1 MIEKPKWKAIPASE
15 LLAAADEA
23 AAVAAA
29 ATEAKQRAERKRG
42 KGESSKS
49 PMDKTTALSA
59 GGKPRKGDGKR
70 SEIRLP
76 PNSQAPRSGFKP
88 TFGSVESEAGEE
100 VYVNGNGNG
109 HASAPLSRQTSRT
122 SKHESSPS
130 AIPSSTSDSA
140 IPLEQTM
147 RFGNGPLKGQNQNA
161 TAPLLQQPFIPSSSG
176 LPRPPRGGR
185 ASFSSGGR
193 GRGGHR
199 ARIFDQN
206 IAGQYAYY
214 GQAQAVAQGQYWG
227 QQPMFDPMQAQSY
240 NMQMY
245 GRGPMPPPPQPQTV
259 VPGLNMDPLRFY
271 VLGQVRHFF
280 VVSLRGAND
289 RWNTISRCRTWP
301 WISFSVNRYA
311 QYLEE
316 LTCRWIP
323 RAGSRSQ

>member
-1 MIEKPKWKAIPASE
+1 MVEKPKWKAIPASE

-23 AAVAAA
+23 AAIAAA

-49 PMDKTTALSA
+49 PIDKTTPLSA
-59 GGKPRKGDGKR
+59 GGKTRKGDGKR

-76 PNSQAPRSGFKP
+76 PNPSQGPRSSFKP
-88 TFGSVESEAGEE
+88 TFGSVESELGEAE
-100 VYVNGNGNG
+100 VFVNGNGNGNG
-109 HASAPLSRQTSRT
+109 HASAPLSRQTSRA
-122 SKHESSPS
+122 SKRGSSPS
-130 AIPSSTSDSA
+130 RSAILPSSTSDSA
-140 IPLEQTM
+140 IPLEHTM

-161 TAPLLQQPFIPSSSG
+161 SAPLLQQPFVPSTSSG

-185 ASFSSGGR
+185 ASFSGGR

-199 ARIFDQN
+199 NRNGFDPN
-206 IAGQYAYY
+206 LAAGQYYY
-214 GQAQAVAQGQYWG
+214 GQAGQGQYWG

-271 VLGQVRHFF
+271 VLGQVRL
-280 VVSLRGAND
+280 VSFGTEHELTNRSS
-289 RWNTISRCRTWP
+289 TTSQCKISP
-301 WISFSVNRYA
+301 WISSFVNRCVTGLLD
-311 QYLEE
+311 QRCE
-316 LTCRWIP
+316 
-323 RAGSRSQ
+323 

>member
-1 MIEKPKWKAIPASE
+1 MVGTWLIIEKPKWKAIPASE

-23 AAVAAA
+23 AAIAAA

-49 PMDKTTALSA
+49 PIDKTTPLSA
-59 GGKPRKGDGKR
+59 GGKTRKGDGKR
-70 SEIRLP
+70 GEIRLP
-76 PNSQAPRSGFKP
+76 PNPAQGSRSGFKP

-100 VYVNGNGNG
+100 VFVNGNGNGNG
-109 HASAPLSRQTSRT
+109 HASAPLSRQTSRA
-122 SKHESSPS
+122 SKRGSSPS
-130 AIPSSTSDSA
+130 RSVIPSSTSDSA

-161 TAPLLQQPFIPSSSG
+161 TAPLLQQPFVPTSG

-185 ASFSSGGR
+185 ASFSGGR

-199 ARIFDQN
+199 NRSANGFDPN
-206 IAGQYAYY
+206 VAGQYAYY
-214 GQAQAVAQGQYWG
+214 GQAQAQYWG

-271 VLGQVRHFF
+271 VLGQVSLVYLSTGRKLMSGRILFLDAESRHGFLPP
-280 VVSLRGAND
+280 STGE
-289 RWNTISRCRTWP
+289 S
-301 WISFSVNRYA
+301 
-311 QYLEE
+311 YL
-316 LTCRWIP
+316 
-323 RAGSRSQ
+323 